1 MKLNKQRL
9 MEMAGL
15 GEDNKYTTTPDNANI
30 YKNMKG
36 YIAVYRVMG
45 QDFTVGPL
53 KTNNKQ
59 EVLDMLGN
67 AIVGGFRLIDI
78 VPTDQFKGVEKYG
91 GLMLEDRVDELQL
104 GITNPNDE
112 EAVKDVIG
120 TVSMADG
127 SGPGAQ
133 SNIVSELEDDYY
145 KLADNLPGIIDN
157 LRKMENMLMDNPSTG
172 VITTSGPS
180 IQAIRNEVKIY
191 KDIQVLMDMSAL
203 GKIL

>member
-15 GEDNKYTTTPDNANI
+15 KEEANNP
-30 YKNMKG
+30 YKKHKG

-53 KTNNKQ
+53 KTNDKQ

-67 AIVGGFRLIDI
+67 AIVGGFRLMDI

-91 GLMLEDRVDELQL
+91 GLMLEDRVDEIQL
-104 GITNPNDE
+104 GITNPNDPE
-112 EAVKDVIG
+112 PLSALIDYDKIG
-120 TVSMADG
+120 TV
-127 SGPGAQ
+127 AQ
-133 SNIVSELEDDYY
+133 SLEEGYY
-145 KLADNLPGIIDN
+145 ALADNLPGLIKD
-157 LRKMENMLMDNPSTG
+157 LEELEKMLSSSPST
-172 VITTSGPS
+172 SS
-180 IQAIRNEVKIY
+180 EEKQAIKNEVKIY

-203 GKIL
+203 GKLL